1 VDASAYPKS
10 QQEVLERID
19 SISEESKSALRIAAA
34 IGMEFSSS
42 AVALLGR
49 LDGELVKRALAEATA
64 AGLVE
69 ALPGEVERYLFTAA
83 IVRDALEG
91 RPSPREPSRPSTAVL
106 RREGEYWS
114 IAHEGVV
121 ARLKDAKGLHYIS
134 RLIAEAGER
143 LPAAELVLALGN
155 PRPDAEHARMSV
167 SKAIR
172 GSLTHIARQNPFLGQ
187 HLRAAIRTGAFCSYS
202 PDPRLP
208 VTWSL

>member
-1 VDASAYPKS
+1 
-10 QQEVLERID
+10 VLERVD
-19 SISEESKSALRIAAA
+19 SVSEESRSVLRIAAA

-42 AVALLGR
+42 AVALLSR
-49 LDGELVKRALAEATA
+49 LEGELVKRALAEATA

-69 ALPGEVERYLFTAA
+69 ALSGEVERYVFAAA
-83 IVRDALEG
+83 IVREALDE
-91 RPSPREPSRPSTAVL
+91 RPSPREPSMPPTAVL
-106 RREGEYWS
+106 RRKGEYWS

-143 LPAAELVLALGN
+143 LPAAELVSAPGD

-172 GSLTHIARQNPFLGQ
+172 TSLAHIARQNPFLGQ
-187 HLRAAIRTGAFCSYS
+187 HLPAAIRTGAFCSYS

-208 VTWSL
+208 VTWNLWSGRKVTS